1 MKLRLKC
8 ERSVQASRSIPT
20 WFQCGVIRG
29 KNKEDGGEFIHI
41 DVILLQVSKIL
52 FFALT
57 ISFVFFY
64 ETATT
69 VMPN

>member
-29 KNKEDGGEFIHI
+29 QNKEDGGEFIHI
-41 DVILLQVSKIL
+41 DVSYYRYQKYL